1 MKLTKLLFSLLA
13 VNQCEAS
20 TGAVKKTA
28 TDADAI
34 KDAGEVVWNVL
45 AAVNPLVTVRDERTR
60 VFAFVLYVF
69 ALYVFACSHVY
80 VFVFFHPW

>member
-13 VNQCEAS
+13 VNQCEAT

-45 AAVNPLVTVRDERTR
+45 AAFNPLVTVGLLANRYLGLNT
-60 VFAFVLYVF
+60 LTY
-69 ALYVFACSHVY
+69 
-80 VFVFFHPW
+80 